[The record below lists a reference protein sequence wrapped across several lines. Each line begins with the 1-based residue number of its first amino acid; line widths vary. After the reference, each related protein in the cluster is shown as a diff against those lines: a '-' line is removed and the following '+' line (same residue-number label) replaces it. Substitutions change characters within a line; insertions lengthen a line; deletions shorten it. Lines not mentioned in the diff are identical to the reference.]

1 MKTGHGSDLVGV
13 QHLSLSR
20 RVDVFLLGQAGQLIL
35 IAWQAAEEN
44 GTPNAE
50 DGGAPTEAVGP
61 GVVIVTLEDLLV
73 ELDGVDDQSDDLENH
88 NNNQQY
94 SYEGQESDVQCAAQS
109 HARDDEGDDQ
119 DEEADD
125 H

>member
-61 GVVIVTLEDLLV
+61 CVVIVTLEDLLV

-88 NNNQQY
+88 CR
-94 SYEGQESDVQCAAQS
+94 ERTMEKGQEHTSLYSSVNYECWAF
-109 HARDDEGDDQ
+109 
-119 DEEADD
+119 
-125 H
+125 